1 MSISTVFGRML
12 LVISHRLLR
21 CLTQTFKDIWTMQQH
36 KKVYLLTN
44 QLERVVSGEI
54 YFFYIYF
61 GVQNVN
67 IFVSHFR
74 HFHYKLYYLHLT
86 IDWNCYADKIICNE
100 NNIWKMQHKNIFLD
114 KGKKPEK
121 CWTENEHEFMFS
133 LVTNNFLLMFTVA
146 AQAVWLWGSWHSRQD
161 ASLGETRN
169 ISPLQSPRD
178 LCPIWLLHSSTCHP
192 VLQVNKA
199 NTR

>member
-1 MSISTVFGRML
+1 
-12 LVISHRLLR
+12 
-21 CLTQTFKDIWTMQQH
+21 MQQH

-54 YFFYIYF
+54 YVFYIYF

-74 HFHYKLYYLHLT
+74 HFHYTLYYLHLT
-86 IDWNCYADKIICNE
+86 IDLNCYADKIVCNE

-121 CWTENEHEFMFS
+121 SWPENEHEFMFS
-133 LVTNNFLLMFTVA
+133 LVKNNFLLMLTVA
-146 AQAVWLWGSWHSRQD
+146 AQAVCCEGVGIVDRM
-161 ASLGETRN
+161 
-169 ISPLQSPRD
+169 
-178 LCPIWLLHSSTCHP
+178 P
-192 VLQVNKA
+192 VLEKQETSPHCSRRGISAQSDYCIRQPATLFCK
-199 NTR
+199 